1 MSNTKTARRAV
12 YVVLAVLLAA
22 DAAAA
27 VVLLSP
33 LLHFGFSRQSD
44 FQLVRRQLEAKKK
57 TVIPPQEMQQRVE
70 EARQQIDKFYQQ
82 RLPAE
87 ASAITVRLGATAA
100 KSGVHLLQARYDT
113 GEPDASG
120 LRPVHIDASLRGDY
134 LQEVKFINSLE
145 RDPMFFIVDRVSLGE
160 DTGGQTRLQVS
171 VQTFLKGESAP

>member
-1 MSNTKTARRAV
+1 MSNRRTARRAV

-33 LLHFGFSRQSD
+33 LLHFRSSQQSE

-57 TVIPPQEMQQRVE
+57 TVIPPRDMQQRVE
-70 EARQQIDKFYQQ
+70 EARRQIDKFYQQ

-87 ASAITVRLGATAA
+87 ASAIAVRLGATAA
-100 KSGVHLLQARYDT
+100 KSGVRLLQARYNT
-113 GEPDASG
+113 HEADATG
-120 LRPVHIDASLRGDY
+120 LRPVEIDATLSGDY

-160 DTGGQTRLQVS
+160 GAGGQTRLQVS
-171 VQTFLKGESAP
+171 VQTFLKGENAE